1 MLGLVF
7 GCFELVAARAKSSE
21 QERRAVLSL
30 PSTPPQPPREIM
42 DLLEVD
48 GADVQFLHGSRFDRP
63 ASQRIPLATPQ
74 HSVLVNQGVLFF
86 VSKGVSLQPE
96 SHRQTLQLC

>member
-1 MLGLVF
+1 
-7 GCFELVAARAKSSE
+7 
-21 QERRAVLSL
+21 
-30 PSTPPQPPREIM
+30 M

-48 GADVQFLHGSRFDRP
+48 GADVQFLHRSRFDRP